1 MLNKSFTFTTNN
13 TLTIA
18 RTQDHIEEKDLIL
31 RLKNQDKD
39 ALSYLYDKYGAAL
52 YGAAQRIVQ
61 DEDVTAEVVQDIF
74 LKIWNK
80 IGMYDSKKGRLFT
93 WMLNLTRNASID
105 KIRSKEIKRS
115 AKTDSIDE
123 YVYTIDRQNSTETS
137 VDGIG
142 VRELMDDLVEEQRFV
157 LLKVY
162 FEGFSHSEIADEYDI
177 PLGTVKSRLRSALKH
192 LRNKVQL

>member
-1 MLNKSFTFTTNN
+1 MFIEPFTFTTNN
-13 TLTIA
+13 KLTIA
-18 RTQDHIEEKDLIL
+18 RTLDHIEEQELIL
-31 RLKNQDKD
+31 KLKNQDKD

-52 YGAAQRIVQ
+52 YGAVQRIVQ

-80 IGMYDSKKGRLFT
+80 IGMYDPQKGRLFT
-93 WMLNLTRNASID
+93 WMLNLSRNAAID

>member
-1 MLNKSFTFTTNN
+1 MFIEPFTFTTNN
-13 TLTIA
+13 KLTIA
-18 RTQDHIEEKDLIL
+18 RTLDHIEEQELIL
-31 RLKNQDKD
+31 KLKNQDKD

-52 YGAAQRIVQ
+52 YGAVQRIVQ
-61 DEDVTAEVVQDIF
+61 DDDVTAEVVQDIF

-80 IGMYDSKKGRLFT
+80 IEMYDPQKGRLFT
-93 WMLNLTRNASID
+93 WMLNLSRNAAID

-123 YVYTIDRQNSTETS
+123 YVYTIDRQSSTETS

-142 VRELMDDLVEEQRFV
+142 VRALMDDLVEEQRFV

>member
-1 MLNKSFTFTTNN
+1 M
-13 TLTIA
+13 
-18 RTQDHIEEKDLIL
+18 EEQELIL
-31 RLKNQDKD
+31 KLKNQDKD

-52 YGAAQRIVQ
+52 YGAVQRIVQ

-80 IGMYDSKKGRLFT
+80 IGMYDPQKGRLFT
-93 WMLNLTRNASID
+93 WMLNLSRNAAID

-142 VRELMDDLVEEQRFV
+142 VRALMDALVEEQRFV

>member
-1 MLNKSFTFTTNN
+1 MFIEPFTFTTNN
-13 TLTIA
+13 KLTIA
-18 RTQDHIEEKDLIL
+18 RTLDHIEEQELIL
-31 RLKNQDKD
+31 KLKNQDKD
-39 ALSYLYDKYGAAL
+39 ALSYVYDKYGAAL
-52 YGAAQRIVQ
+52 YGAVQRIVQ
-61 DEDVTAEVVQDIF
+61 DDDVTAEVVQDIF

-80 IGMYDSKKGRLFT
+80 IEMYDPQKGRLFT
-93 WMLNLTRNASID
+93 WMLNLSRNAAID

-142 VRELMDDLVEEQRFV
+142 VRALMDDLVEEQRFV

>member
-1 MLNKSFTFTTNN
+1 MKSFTSYYKFI
-13 TLTIA
+13 IA
-18 RTQDHIEEKDLIL
+18 RSEDHIEEQDLIL

-52 YGAAQRIVQ
+52 FGAAQRIVQ

-93 WMLNLTRNASID
+93 WMLNLTRNAAID

-115 AKTDSIDE
+115 AKTDSIDAN
-123 YVYTIDRQNSTETS
+123 VYTIDQQNSTETS

-142 VRELMDDLVEEQRFV
+142 VSELMDDLVEEQRFV
-157 LLKVY
+157 LQKVY

-192 LRNKVQL
+192 LRKKVQL

>member
-1 MLNKSFTFTTNN
+1 MFIEPFTFTTNN
-13 TLTIA
+13 KLTIA
-18 RTQDHIEEKDLIL
+18 RTLDHIEEQELIL
-31 RLKNQDKD
+31 KLKNQDKD

-52 YGAAQRIVQ
+52 YGAVQRIVQ
-61 DEDVTAEVVQDIF
+61 DDDVTAEVVQDIF

-80 IGMYDSKKGRLFT
+80 IGMYDPQKGRLFT
-93 WMLNLTRNASID
+93 WMLNLSRNAAID

-123 YVYTIDRQNSTETS
+123 YVYTIDRQSSTETS

-142 VRELMDDLVEEQRFV
+142 VRALMDDLVEEQRFV